1 MVAANANVGCYV
13 AFIPSKVKMEIVL
26 QRRRMTNHVISAA
39 VLLNEPVNDSDYL
52 RKKLASECIKNH
64 IDV

>member
-13 AFIPSKVKMEIVL
+13 AYIPSKVKMEIVL

-39 VLLNEPVNDSDYL
+39 VLLNDSDYL
-52 RKKLASECIKNH
+52 RNKLASECIKNH

>member
-39 VLLNEPVNDSDYL
+39 VLLNDSDYL
-52 RKKLASECIKNH
+52 RNKLASECIKNH